1 MSKSR
6 YVAKRLTESGVVP
19 TANSD
24 IQFCFDSEI
33 DKDKKKMH

>member
-1 MSKSR
+1 MLKSR

-24 IQFCFDSEI
+24 IQFCLDSEI